1 MVTNDKKIA
10 HKCRLIRNHAESIMN
25 ENEPLSNMIGSNYRM
40 GEIEAAIGIAQLKK
54 LKRIIKSRQKIGNL
68 VSGIL
73 NQYDF
78 IKVYQHLKI
87 MNMYI
92 MLFLFYM
99 NQN

>member
-1 MVTNDKKIA
+1 
-10 HKCRLIRNHAESIMN
+10 MN

-54 LKRIIKSRQKIGNL
+54 LKELLNHVKIGNL

-78 IKVYQHLKI
+78 QKFCQHLKI